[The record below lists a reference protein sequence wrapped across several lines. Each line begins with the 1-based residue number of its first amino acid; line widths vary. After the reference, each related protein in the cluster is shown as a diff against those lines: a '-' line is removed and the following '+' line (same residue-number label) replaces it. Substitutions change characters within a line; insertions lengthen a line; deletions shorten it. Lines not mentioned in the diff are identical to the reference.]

1 MVQQTSEVTWIK
13 DFTGT
18 HIDNSTTLELR
29 SVPADMGP
37 PETAE
42 QLPIYASN
50 TDRVEAFEASYSD
63 REDGGLST
71 YLHQIGEIPRLTQ
84 EEELGIFIKIDK
96 YRRRIDECY
105 QDVATELPDV
115 DLENPPSPSIL
126 ERRITAESFPP
137 STEEYLLD
145 LVQHI
150 KFMQAEICTAKNC
163 VVEANLR
170 LAVCIAK
177 KYRERGLDLLD
188 LIQEA
193 NIGLIRAIDHFDW
206 QRGVKLGAYASWWIQ
221 QAVGCGIANHGR
233 TIRLP
238 AYLLDAIRKVSRVE
252 AHFHQKENYEPNREE
267 IATATGFTVGKI
279 LQLDQ
284 VAADTTSLDA
294 CISQETGGEIGDFVA
309 CDYTPDP
316 LTDITQQSL
325 AGEVKAALAT
335 LPLREKR
342 IVCLRYGLEDGE
354 EHSLQEIGTMLNLSR
369 ERIRQLEGRALD
381 RLRHPTRSEGLQ
393 DFLVV

>member
-1 MVQQTSEVTWIK
+1 MGSEVTWIK

-71 YLHQIGEIPRLTQ
+71 YLHQIGKIPRLTQ

-105 QDVATELPDV
+105 QDVAAELPDV

-206 QRGVKLGAYASWWIQ
+206 QRGVKLG
-221 QAVGCGIANHGR
+221 
-233 TIRLP
+233 
-238 AYLLDAIRKVSRVE
+238 
-252 AHFHQKENYEPNREE
+252 
-267 IATATGFTVGKI
+267 
-279 LQLDQ
+279 
-284 VAADTTSLDA
+284 
-294 CISQETGGEIGDFVA
+294 
-309 CDYTPDP
+309 
-316 LTDITQQSL
+316 
-325 AGEVKAALAT
+325 
-335 LPLREKR
+335 
-342 IVCLRYGLEDGE
+342 
-354 EHSLQEIGTMLNLSR
+354 
-369 ERIRQLEGRALD
+369 
-381 RLRHPTRSEGLQ
+381 
-393 DFLVV
+393 